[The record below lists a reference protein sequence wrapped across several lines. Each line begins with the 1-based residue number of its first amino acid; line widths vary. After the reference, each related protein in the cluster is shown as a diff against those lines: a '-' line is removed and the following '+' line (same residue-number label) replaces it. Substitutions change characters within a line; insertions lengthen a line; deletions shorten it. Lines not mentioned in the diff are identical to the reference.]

1 MPQPMK
7 QHSNA
12 DDEIIKVNPS
22 HLRKYIVE
30 YSILAL
36 ASCVV
41 FLFLAVVD
49 LNNFIRTNLIEQRIE
64 VTKVVE
70 HNSAVIEDWNRERE
84 KEKEKK

>member
-1 MPQPMK
+1 MK
-7 QHSNA
+7 QTDNA
-12 DDEIIKVNPS
+12 ADEIIKINPS
-22 HLRKYIVE
+22 HLRRYIVE

-84 KEKEKK
+84 KEKK

>member
-7 QHSNA
+7 HENA

-70 HNSAVIEDWNRERE
+70 KNTAVMNDILREQQ
-84 KEKEKK
+84 KEKK

>member
-1 MPQPMK
+1 MPPPMK
-7 QHSNA
+7 QASSA
-12 DDEIIKVNPS
+12 EDEIIKINPS

-64 VTKVVE
+64 VTKTVE
-70 HNSAVIEDWNRERE
+70 KNTSVIETLLRE
-84 KEKEKK
+84 KDKEKK

>member
-1 MPQPMK
+1 MK
-7 QHSNA
+7 QTNNA
-12 DDEIIKVNPS
+12 DDEIVKVNPS
-22 HLRKYIVE
+22 HLRKYITE

-70 HNSAVIEDWNRERE
+70 KNTAVIENLTREQQ
-84 KEKEKK
+84 KEKK

>member
-7 QHSNA
+7 QQSNA
-12 DDEIIKVNPS
+12 DDEIIKINPS

-36 ASCVV
+36 ASCTV

-84 KEKEKK
+84 KEKK

>member
-1 MPQPMK
+1 MK
-7 QHSNA
+7 QQNNDA
-12 DDEIIKVNPS
+12 ADEIVKINPS
-22 HLRKYIVE
+22 HLRRYIVE

-84 KEKEKK
+84 KEKK

>member
-1 MPQPMK
+1 MNK
-7 QHSNA
+7 QTSNA
-12 DDEIIKVNPS
+12 ADNIVNVNPS

-36 ASCVV
+36 SSCVV

-70 HNSAVIEDWNRERE
+70 KNTAVMQDVLRE
-84 KEKEKK
+84 KEKK

>member
-1 MPQPMK
+1 MK
-7 QHSNA
+7 HENA

-70 HNSAVIEDWNRERE
+70 KNTAVMNDILREQQ
-84 KEKEKK
+84 KEKK

>member
-1 MPQPMK
+1 MK
-7 QHSNA
+7 KPVEEDAAEN
-12 DDEIIKVNPS
+12 IVKVNPS

-70 HNSAVIEDWNRERE
+70 KNTAVMQDVLREQ
-84 KEKEKK
+84 EKEKK